1 MYGNRSNIRSQ
12 TVLMAVTLSVL
23 MVVMATIIIGSDA
36 SDADTTDIQVS
47 YVENSPIVGGPAM
60 EITNDGSLNGRYS
73 ATLLD
78 SENNTVDT
86 FDITEDLTG
95 LNARI
100 GIDPLEDGVYT
111 LVLTSLTDTTE
122 IHQVKF
128 IVGEVE
134 VTADT
139 EVSVKLGSTGMIN
152 LTLPQWLDASD
163 VIVTA
168 EYDEAVMTITS
179 GTGTSFTVTPA
190 SLAEGSLVKFSV
202 SFNGT
207 EVATAQTSVSITY
220 ADVEGVSITGP
231 NEVVVGADFNLVAEV
246 NPDNANPGVIWSVEG
261 NAVKD
266 NGNGSF
272 TAIEAGSATIKA
284 TAIGD
289 SAKSHSITVTVKEKS
304 LESVQ
309 ITGGQGVMEVGGT
322 LTLGYT
328 LNPSDIG
335 GCKATWSISGNA
347 VEGSDDSGG
356 YTITAKSVGDATVT
370 LTVTDANG
378 GSKTDTL
385 SIEVVAVSHTI
396 TITSS
401 GQGGTVTPTGIQN
414 VADHGSLEITVSTS
428 NNYQIQSV
436 KVDGSDVELTNGKY
450 IFSDVT
456 ADHTFAVVF
465 VYVEPVDPDDPDTPV
480 DPDEPTPDD
489 PEIIIPPIDDDDD
502 YVPIPPVIDNS
513 GSDDDTT
520 TIVACAA
527 AAVVAALI
535 AVFLIM
541 EYRKR

>member
-246 NPDNANPGVIWSVEG
+246 NPDNANPGVIWSGFHHEH
-261 NAVKD
+261 
-266 NGNGSF
+266 
-272 TAIEAGSATIKA
+272 TPEAGCGATSRSWNFRNR
-284 TAIGD
+284 G
-289 SAKSHSITVTVKEKS
+289 
-304 LESVQ
+304 LRR
-309 ITGGQGVMEVGGT
+309 
-322 LTLGYT
+322 
-328 LNPSDIG
+328 
-335 GCKATWSISGNA
+335 
-347 VEGSDDSGG
+347 
-356 YTITAKSVGDATVT
+356 
-370 LTVTDANG
+370 
-378 GSKTDTL
+378 
-385 SIEVVAVSHTI
+385 AVSR
-396 TITSS
+396 
-401 GQGGTVTPTGIQN
+401 TG
-414 VADHGSLEITVSTS
+414 
-428 NNYQIQSV
+428 
-436 KVDGSDVELTNGKY
+436 
-450 IFSDVT
+450 
-456 ADHTFAVVF
+456 
-465 VYVEPVDPDDPDTPV
+465 
-480 DPDEPTPDD
+480 
-489 PEIIIPPIDDDDD
+489 
-502 YVPIPPVIDNS
+502 
-513 GSDDDTT
+513 
-520 TIVACAA
+520 
-527 AAVVAALI
+527 
-535 AVFLIM
+535 
-541 EYRKR
+541 